1 MAQAQRKKADRKQ
14 IYQYPVDIILG
25 QGGTGTVYRAQD
37 PETKDLLAIKVFRAN
52 FFRNALHERSIA
64 KMARKA
70 AKLSHPNVVQLKE
83 FLRGKEGNVLVME
96 YVDGPD
102 LKWYME
108 NRPFNLE
115 ARLVIV
121 AQICNGL
128 GYLHEN
134 GMVHHDLKPAN
145 VLFTRRGQVKLA
157 DFSLFG
163 GGSLRGFFEPGYS
176 EQITPMFVSPELIEK
191 RKATHLADMYSLGV
205 VLYMMFTEKVPFQVD
220 TLAQLYHAH
229 LHTIPTHPS
238 VHNPKVPQALGD
250 IIMRL
255 LSKKPELRPQSAEQ
269 LRITLA
275 EFGRSRI

>member
-1 MAQAQRKKADRKQ
+1 MATTQRKKADRKQ
-14 IYQYPVDIILG
+14 IYEYPVDIVLG

-37 PETKDLLAIKVFRAN
+37 PKTKDVLAIKVFRAN
-52 FFRNALHERSIA
+52 FFRNSLHERSIA
-64 KMARKA
+64 KMAKKA
-70 AKLSHPNVVQLKE
+70 SKLSHPNVVGIRE
-83 FLRGKEGNVLVME
+83 FLHGKEGNCLVME

-108 NRPFNLE
+108 NRPFDLE

-134 GMVHHDLKPAN
+134 SMVHHDLKPAN

-163 GGSLRGFFEPGYS
+163 GGSLRGFFEHGYS

-191 RKATHLADMYSLGV
+191 KKATHLADMYSLGV
-205 VLYMMFTEKVPFQVD
+205 VLYMLFTETVPFATD
-220 TLAQLYHAH
+220 SLPQLYYAH
-229 LHTIPTHPS
+229 LHTTPTHPTLI
-238 VHNPKVPQALGD
+238 NPKVPQALGD

-255 LSKKPELRPQSAEQ
+255 LAKKPESRPQNAQQ
-269 LRITLA
+269 LRISLGNI
-275 EFGRSRI
+275 GRSRI

>member
-37 PETKDLLAIKVFRAN
+37 PETKEILAIKVFRAN
-52 FFRNALHERSIA
+52 FFRNTMHERSLA

-70 AKLSHPNVVQLKE
+70 ANLSHPNVVKIKE
-83 FLRGKEGNVLVME
+83 FLRGKEGNCLVME

-115 ARLVIV
+115 ERLVIV

-134 GMVHHDLKPAN
+134 KMVHHDLKPAN

-163 GGSLRGFFEPGYS
+163 GGSYRRFFEPGYG

-191 RKATHLADMYSLGV
+191 KKATYLADMYSLGV
-205 VLYMMFTEKVPFQVD
+205 VLYMLFTEKVPFQAD

-229 LHTIPTHPS
+229 LHTTPVHPT
-238 VHNPKVPQALGD
+238 VVNPKIPQALGD
-250 IIMRL
+250 VVMRL
-255 LSKKPELRPQSAEQ
+255 LSKKPDKRPHDAYQ
-269 LRITLA
+269 LRITLS